1 MNKNTKLVAFDM
13 DGTLIETKS
22 SWGSLNKE
30 FGIDSSDMLKRYM
43 NGEITDQEFVDYDI
57 RNWNE
62 KVENLNIEKINTVLD
77 KVKIRNGAKEL
88 ISEIKK
94 MGIEPIII
102 SGGITHLAN
111 RISKELGIDKY
122 YANDILE
129 DENGNIYGKIN
140 LDSRDKGAV
149 LRKILDENNIKES
162 EVVAVGDEEVDIGM
176 FEIAEISI
184 VVNTE
189 NSKVIEKATHHVKEE
204 NLLEILEYIGD
215 RDE

>member
-1 MNKNTKLVAFDM
+1 MNRKTKLIAFDM

-22 SWGSLNKE
+22 SWATLNKE
-30 FGIDSSDMLKRYM
+30 FGVDSSDMLKRYM
-43 NGEITDQEFVDYDI
+43 NGEITDKEFVEYDI
-57 RNWNE
+57 DNWNE
-62 KVENLNIEKINTVLD
+62 KIEDLNIEKINTVLD

-94 MGIEPIII
+94 MGIKPIII
-102 SGGITHLAN
+102 SGGISHLAK
-111 RISKELGIDKY
+111 RISEYLGITEY

-129 DENGNIYGKIN
+129 DDNGNIYGKIN

-176 FEIAEISI
+176 FEIAKTSI
-184 VVNTE
+184 AVNTN
-189 NSKVIEKATHHVKEE
+189 NSKVIEKATYHVKEE
-204 NLLEILEYIGD
+204 NLLEILEYIGE